1 MDHSLPRPPWLR
13 RLPSA
18 VWTASAWCAA
28 ALFALVLFATTTY
41 QMRPFHGQS
50 GSPTLLGLGP
60 RAGLAVVLSLAVIGA
75 RHRPVTVFGALLAE
89 STVALALGESTWP
102 FYGAMDVLLCLVAA
116 TRRRRTAFAAA
127 TVELGVWLGQWAVT
141 DHGRAEFSD
150 FLSTLLAVVA
160 AIVIPFAI
168 GNAIR
173 QQRVYGEALRAHAA
187 ARAVTGER
195 LRIARELHDM
205 VAQSIGVIAIQ
216 AGAAGLVIDTQP
228 DGARRALGIIESTSR
243 ETLAGLRR
251 MLVSLR
257 RAEADPD
264 SGADQAVAVGL
275 EGVERLAAT
284 ASSAGVRVD
293 VDWLGSRRPLP
304 PEIDLAA
311 FRIIQESV
319 TNAVRHSGG
328 HHCQVSVEYRDEE
341 LAIEVVDDGHGFARA
356 GAAAGTGL
364 GISGM
369 RERVALLDGRF
380 SAGAGPE
387 GGFQVAVRL
396 PA

>member
-13 RLPSA
+13 RLPAA

-28 ALFALVLFATTTY
+28 GLFALVLFATTTY
-41 QMRPFHGQS
+41 QFRTQS
-50 GSPTLLGLGP
+50 GSPVLVGLGL
-60 RAGLAVVLSLAVIGA
+60 RVGLAVVLSLVVIGA
-75 RHRPVTVFGALLAE
+75 RRRPVTVFGVLLAE
-89 STVALALGESTWP
+89 STVTLTLGESTWP
-102 FYGAMDVLLCLVAA
+102 FFVAADVLLCLIAT
-116 TRRRRTAFAAA
+116 TRRRRTSFVAA
-127 TVELGVWLGQWAVT
+127 TVELAVWLGQWAAT
-141 DHGRAEFSD
+141 DHGQAEFSD

-160 AIVIPFAI
+160 GIVIPFAI
-168 GNAIR
+168 GNSIR
-173 QQRVYGEALRAHAA
+173 QQRVYGEALRTHAA
-187 ARAVTGER
+187 ARAVTEER

-205 VAQSIGVIAIQ
+205 VAHSIGIIAIQ

-228 DGARRALGIIESTSR
+228 EGARKALGIIESTSR

-257 RAEADPD
+257 RAEADAE
-264 SGADQAVAVGL
+264 SDQAVAVSTTGL

-284 ASSAGVRVD
+284 ASAAGVRVD
-293 VDWLGSRRPLP
+293 VDWLGVRRPVP

-319 TNAVRHSGG
+319 TNAARHSGG
-328 HHCQVSVEYRDEE
+328 RHCRVCVEYRDEE
-341 LAIEVVDDGHGFARA
+341 LAIEVVDDGHGPAR
-356 GAAAGTGL
+356 AAAGTGL

-369 RERVALLDGRF
+369 RERVALLGGRF

-387 GGFQVAVRL
+387 GGFQVAARL
-396 PA
+396 PV